1 MTREVGICAIGRYV
15 PAQRVDLRPSLEGFG
30 VNEEFLL
37 KKTGYPTLARKV
49 DSQETSELAELAV
62 RDLLKVHPLQL
73 SDVGLLVV
81 VTQNPDGFGLPHTS
95 AVLHGKLGLPTAVA
109 AFDISLGCSGWV
121 YGLSVVKSFMQA
133 NSIPWGLLVTADP
146 YSKVID
152 TRDKNTALLF
162 GDAAT
167 ATLLGVERHSW
178 RVGKFLFGTDGT
190 RWLDLHV
197 DQNRTLRMNGTGV
210 FTFSATKIPD
220 CVRETVAV
228 NGVTLADIDRILLH
242 QGSRYIVDTIGARLG
257 AAEKTPFS
265 NNGVGNTVS
274 STIPMMLAA
283 GDFDRDHKIIA
294 CGFGVGLSWAATMLT
309 NPRTGA
315 QKHVD

>member
-1 MTREVGICAIGRYV
+1 MTREVGICAIGTHV
-15 PAQRVDLRPSLEGFG
+15 PVQRLDLRPSLASFG
-30 VNEEFLL
+30 VNEDFLL
-37 KKTGYPTLARKV
+37 RKTGYVTLARRV
-49 DSQETSELAELAV
+49 ENQETSDLAELAV
-62 RDLLKVHPLQL
+62 KDLLKTHPFQL
-73 SDVGLLVV
+73 SDVGVLVV

-95 AVLHGKLGLPTAVA
+95 AVLHGKLGLPAAVA

-121 YGLSVVKSFMQA
+121 YGLSVVKSFMEA

-152 TRDKNTALLF
+152 GSDKNTALLF

-167 ATLLGVERHSW
+167 ATLLGAERQCW
-178 RVGKFLFGTDGT
+178 RVGKFRFGTDGT

-197 DQNRTLRMNGTGV
+197 DESRKLRMNGTGV
-210 FTFSATKIPD
+210 FTFSATKVPD
-220 CVRETVAV
+220 CVRETVAA
-228 NGVTLADIDRILLH
+228 NGATLTGVDRILLH

-265 NNGVGNTVS
+265 DNGVGNTVS
-274 STIPMMLAA
+274 STIPMMLGGGCFD
-283 GDFDRDHKIIA
+283 GDRRIIA

-309 NPRTGA
+309 NTRTGA
-315 QKHVD
+315 QKNAD